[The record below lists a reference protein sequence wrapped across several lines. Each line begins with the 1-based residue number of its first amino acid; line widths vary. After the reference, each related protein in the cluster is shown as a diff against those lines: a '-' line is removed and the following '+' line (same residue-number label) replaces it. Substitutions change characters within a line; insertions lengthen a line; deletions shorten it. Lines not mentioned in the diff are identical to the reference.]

1 MSENDRT
8 TLEQAIYE
16 EMELTPEMIRSIR
29 TLCGVCLCSFVE
41 SKAFKI
47 AIVQAEQI
55 FTVDKSRVLKYL
67 GHLTPEEMNRVD
79 DAVRASLALNPM
91 GSIQRLPPIIRS
103 TVAYAPP
110 EVVDGK
116 PPIYPYTPIKSSFED
131 AGSVEDMMLYTEL
144 EAAVHAMIQRLEYSF
159 TFNPSLLTIPK
170 RKQQVAEILKEAETY
185 IWRIKEEMR
194 CA

>member
-1 MSENDRT
+1 MNENDRT

-55 FTVDKSRVLKYL
+55 FTVDKSRVLKFL

-79 DAVRASLALNPM
+79 DAVRASLALNSM
-91 GSIQRLPPIIRS
+91 GVFSGFHLSSALRRLTHRLRWLTASRPSILTRPSNRPLR
-103 TVAYAPP
+103 TP
-110 EVVDGK
+110 EALR
-116 PPIYPYTPIKSSFED
+116 T
-131 AGSVEDMMLYTEL
+131 
-144 EAAVHAMIQRLEYSF
+144 
-159 TFNPSLLTIPK
+159 
-170 RKQQVAEILKEAETY
+170 
-185 IWRIKEEMR
+185 
-194 CA
+194 